1 MINGAREALNIS
13 VSKQYENGSL
23 LVTRSE
29 DEDGVTLFEFKDRLE
44 RTVLE
49 RRIESR
55 LKGDKQLSDTYYI
68 YDDLGKLCAV
78 LPPALSDQLSVGN
91 IPAEK
96 LDMYGYLYKYDV
108 AGNLM
113 AKKLPGISWEYYVY
127 NVNNNL
133 IFSQNGEER
142 KRGEWKFSI
151 PDAFGRVC
159 LQGVCKVAID
169 PFDNPYLKPIFSG
182 LSNWYVCQYVG
193 STEYGGYQ
201 FSGSLM
207 AGLVGP
213 KPLVQVINYY
223 DNYDFMYRT
232 DLSARD
238 EFRYTHEEGFA
249 ATSSG
254 AKGMLTGI
262 AKLHTDAYDQY
273 RNGEYGVDSPYNYSV
288 MYYDDRGRLSQTVSD
303 NHLGGM
309 DRDFFSY
316 DFNGNALRHLHR
328 QTGAGNEILSD
339 SYTYEY
345 DHAERLVKALHRLGD
360 AQEVILIDN
369 VYDDL
374 GRLSRKTFHNGL
386 LNTSYSYNIRSWL
399 TGITGSSLSKYCII
413 RTERVFHI
421 TMVISAVWFGNR
433 VKMI

>member
-1 MINGAREALNIS
+1 MFQLINGAREALNIS

-249 ATSSG
+249 ATSSS

-328 QTGAGNEILSD
+328 QTGAGKDRKS
-339 SYTYEY
+339 T
-345 DHAERLVKALHRLGD
+345 RL
-360 AQEVILIDN
+360 N
-369 VYDDL
+369 
-374 GRLSRKTFHNGL
+374 
-386 LNTSYSYNIRSWL
+386 
-399 TGITGSSLSKYCII
+399 SSH
-413 RTERVFHI
+413 EQ
-421 TMVISAVWFGNR
+421 
-433 VKMI
+433 